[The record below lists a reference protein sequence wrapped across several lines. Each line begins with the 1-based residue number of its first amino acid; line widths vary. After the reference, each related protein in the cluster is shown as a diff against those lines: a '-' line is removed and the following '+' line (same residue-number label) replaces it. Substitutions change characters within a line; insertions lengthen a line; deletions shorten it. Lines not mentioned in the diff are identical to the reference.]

1 MGFNINKIGNVAGVY
16 KNQKVDSK
24 KDILESTQ
32 VKGKKDEVQISKE
45 AMDFQLVMKAAKS
58 ARELP
63 DIREEVIAPIK
74 EKLDNDTYEIN
85 SKGIADKLL
94 ARKFNL
100 KI

>member
-1 MGFNINKIGNVAGVY
+1 MGFNINKIGGLIGVY

-24 KDILESTQ
+24 KDISESAQ

-45 AMDFQLVMKAAKS
+45 AMDFQLVMKAAKA

-63 DIREEVIAPIK
+63 DIREEIIAPMK
-74 EKLDNDTYEIN
+74 EKLDNDTYEID
-85 SKGIADKLL
+85 SKSIADKLL
-94 ARKFNL
+94 SRKLNL